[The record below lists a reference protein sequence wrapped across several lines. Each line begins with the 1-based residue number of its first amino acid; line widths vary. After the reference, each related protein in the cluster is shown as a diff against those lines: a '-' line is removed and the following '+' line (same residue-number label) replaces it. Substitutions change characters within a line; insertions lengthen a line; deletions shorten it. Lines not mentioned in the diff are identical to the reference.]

1 MHLSHLSMTGPA
13 AVAGLLALVAP
24 VQSGAQDSS
33 ANGGGERPV
42 SAGVYTDAQAKRGA
56 EVFLVNC
63 VSCHSTKDY
72 TGETFKVAWVS
83 RSAFDIFDQIRKL
96 MPEDNPGIL
105 TAQQYADVV
114 AYMFSLNGYP
124 AGQAELPAQDEP
136 LKRMKIDAPPR
147 PSPHDAAALGALRR
161 YQQRLLR

>member
-24 VQSGAQDSS
+24 VQSGAQ
-33 ANGGGERPV
+33 
-42 SAGVYTDAQAKRGA
+42 
-56 EVFLVNC
+56 
-63 VSCHSTKDY
+63 
-72 TGETFKVAWVS
+72 ETFKVAWVS

-105 TAQQYADVV
+105 SAQQYADVV

-136 LKRMKIDAPPR
+136 LKRVKIDAPPR
-147 PSPHDAAALGALRR
+147 PSPDDAAALAALRR